1 MVATVDVIV
10 VTVGLVVVVVIMV
23 VMMVAIVEWGFL
35 RIHDGLLLHF
45 S

>member
-1 MVATVDVIV
+1 MVATDDVIV
-10 VTVGLVVVVVIMV
+10 VTVGLEVVVV
-23 VMMVAIVEWGFL
+23 MMLVIVEWGFL